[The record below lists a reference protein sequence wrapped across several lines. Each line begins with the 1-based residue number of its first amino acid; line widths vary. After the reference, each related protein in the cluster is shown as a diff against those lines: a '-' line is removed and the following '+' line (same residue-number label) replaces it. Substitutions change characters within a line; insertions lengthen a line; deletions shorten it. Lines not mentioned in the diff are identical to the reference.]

1 MVVAFPSPY
10 NSASPHTPQHTQRS
24 PFPPTGPRSQL
35 TQPSHHHGQQWDQL
49 SDTEH
54 VTVGSGSSVT
64 RCQQMLSYRSSV
76 LCQPMVLPPADR
88 APYLLSGQSCM
99 GAAVGRD
106 APDGPFQLRI
116 FQGSLILP
124 SGYEGFCIVEMGVPP
139 NLWRNAPQ
147 HSPEQTNPVCKNLQV
162 ETTAIPWFL
171 ISCSAA
177 SSQHYLQGSIK
188 KSWHNRAHIL
198 TVTLTLTLTLTLILT
213 LTP

>member
-35 TQPSHHHGQQWDQL
+35 TQPSHHHRQQWDQL

-76 LCQPMVLPPADR
+76 LCQPMVLLPADR

-147 HSPEQTNPVCKNLQV
+147 HSPEQTNPVCKPTQNAKIYRWKPLPSLGSLLAAV
-162 ETTAIPWFL
+162 LPHPNTT
-171 ISCSAA
+171 SKEA
-177 SSQHYLQGSIK
+177 SRNPGITV
-188 KSWHNRAHIL
+188 L
-198 TVTLTLTLTLTLILT
+198 TS
-213 LTP
+213 